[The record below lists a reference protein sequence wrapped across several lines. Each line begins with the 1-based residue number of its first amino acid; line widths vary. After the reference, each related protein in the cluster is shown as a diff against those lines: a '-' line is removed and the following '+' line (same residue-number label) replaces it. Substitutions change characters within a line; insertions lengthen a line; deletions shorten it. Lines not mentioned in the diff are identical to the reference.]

1 MKIRKEISLLLIL
14 LSIILALLP
23 LSANR
28 SFSEDPAS
36 LLKEALADEVSL
48 SADEVAEFIVRED
61 PSFSLI
67 DLRPEAEYRKKAI
80 PGAIN
85 VPWSIFIK
93 SDPDKW
99 LGNREVRNVFYST
112 GNTEA
117 DYALVFA
124 RGMGYDNCF
133 IMDGGITEWE
143 RTILDTEFTGERIT
157 ARENALYETR
167 RRAGEMYRE
176 FSTLPDSL
184 KSRFLESKKF
194 SAKKLDGGCE

>member
-14 LSIILALLP
+14 LSLILALLP

-28 SFSEDPAS
+28 SFSEKPAG
-36 LLKEALADEVSL
+36 LLAEVLGDDVSITP
-48 SADEVAEFIVRED
+48 DEVAAFIVRED

-67 DLRPEAEYRKKAI
+67 DLRPEAEYRIKAI
-80 PGAIN
+80 PGAVN
-85 VPWSIFIK
+85 VPWSDFVK

-99 LGNREVRNVFYST
+99 LGNRDIRTVFYST
-112 GNTEA
+112 GNAEA

-124 RGMGYDNCF
+124 RGMGYDNCI
-133 IMDGGITEWE
+133 IMDGGVAEWE

-167 RRAGEMYRE
+167 RRAGVMYRE
-176 FSTLPDSL
+176 FSSLPDSL

>member
-167 RRAGEMYRE
+167 RRAEEMYRE

>member
-14 LSIILALLP
+14 LSLVLALLP

-28 SFSEDPAS
+28 SFSEEPAG
-36 LLKEALADEVSL
+36 LLAEVLGDDVSL
-48 SADEVAEFIVRED
+48 TADEVAEFIVRED

-80 PGAIN
+80 PGAVNI
-85 VPWSIFIK
+85 PWAEFIK

-99 LGNREVRNVFYST
+99 LGNREVRTVFYSA
-112 GNTEA
+112 GNFEA

-124 RGMGYDNCF
+124 RGMGYDNCN
-133 IMDGGITEWE
+133 IMDGGIGEWE
-143 RTILDTEFTGERIT
+143 RNILDTEFSGERIT

-176 FSTLPDSL
+176 FSSLPDSL

>member
-14 LSIILALLP
+14 LSLILAFLP

-28 SFSEDPAS
+28 SFSEKPAG
-36 LLKEALADEVSL
+36 LLEDVLGDDVSITP
-48 SADEVAEFIVRED
+48 DEVAEFIVRED

-67 DLRPEAEYRKKAI
+67 DLRPEAEYRIKAI
-80 PGAIN
+80 PGAVN
-85 VPWSIFIK
+85 VPWAEFVK

-99 LGNREVRNVFYST
+99 LGNRDIRTVFYSS
-112 GNTEA
+112 GNSEA
-117 DYALVFA
+117 DYALVFT
-124 RGMGYDNCF
+124 RGMGYDNCK
-133 IMDGGITEWE
+133 IMDGGMAEWE
-143 RTILDTEFTGERIT
+143 RTILDTEFSGERIT

-167 RRAGEMYRE
+167 RRAGEMYRQ
-176 FSTLPDSL
+176 FSSLPDSL

>member
-14 LSIILALLP
+14 FSLILAFLP

-28 SFSEDPAS
+28 SFSEKPAG
-36 LLKEALADEVSL
+36 LIADVLGDDVSITP
-48 SADEVAEFIVRED
+48 DEVAEFIVRED

-67 DLRPEAEYRKKAI
+67 DLRPEAEYRIKAI
-80 PGAIN
+80 PGAVN
-85 VPWSIFIK
+85 VPWAEFVK

-99 LGNREVRNVFYST
+99 LGNRDIRAVFYST
-112 GNTEA
+112 GNIEA

-124 RGMGYDNCF
+124 RGMGYDNCN
-133 IMDGGITEWE
+133 IMEGGIAEWD
-143 RTILDTEFTGERIT
+143 RTVLDTDFTGERIT

-176 FSTLPDSL
+176 FSSLPDSL
-184 KSRFLESKKF
+184 KSRFLDSRKF

>member
-1 MKIRKEISLLLIL
+1 MKIWKEISLLLIL
-14 LSIILALLP
+14 LSLILAFLP

-28 SFSEDPAS
+28 SLSEKPAG
-36 LLKEALADEVSL
+36 LLADVLGDDVSITP
-48 SADEVAEFIVRED
+48 DEVAEFIVRED

-67 DLRPEAEYRKKAI
+67 DLRPEAEYRIKAI
-80 PGAIN
+80 PGAVN
-85 VPWSIFIK
+85 VPWAEFVK

-99 LGNREVRNVFYST
+99 LGNRDIRTVFYST

-124 RGMGYDNCF
+124 RGMGYDKCN
-133 IMDGGITEWE
+133 IMDGGIAGWE
-143 RTILDTEFTGERIT
+143 RTVLDTEFAGERIT

-176 FSTLPDSL
+176 FSSLPDSL

>member
-36 LLKEALADEVSL
+36 LLKEVLSDEVAL
-48 SADEVAEFIVRED
+48 SADDVAEYIVRED
-61 PSFSLI
+61 PSVRLI
-67 DLRPEAEYRKKAI
+67 DLRQEEDYGKESI

-85 VPWSIFIK
+85 VPWSKFIK

-99 LGNREVRNVFYST
+99 LGNREIRTVFYSA

-133 IMDGGITEWE
+133 IMDGGITGWK
-143 RTILDTEFTGERIT
+143 RTILETKFSGERIT
-157 ARENALYETR
+157 ARENALFETR
-167 RRAGEMYRE
+167 RRAGEMYTDYV
-176 FSTLPDSL
+176 SLPDSL
-184 KSRFLESKKF
+184 KAKFLESRKF

>member
-112 GNTEA
+112 GNTEP

-167 RRAGEMYRE
+167 RRAEEMYRE

>member
-14 LSIILALLP
+14 LSLILAFLP

-28 SFSEDPAS
+28 SLSEKPAG
-36 LLKEALADEVSL
+36 LLADVLGDDVSITP
-48 SADEVAEFIVRED
+48 DEVAEFIVRED

-67 DLRPEAEYRKKAI
+67 DLRPEAEYRIKAI
-80 PGAIN
+80 PGAVN
-85 VPWSIFIK
+85 VPWAEFVK

-99 LGNREVRNVFYST
+99 LGNRGIRTVFYST

-124 RGMGYDNCF
+124 RGMGYDKCS
-133 IMDGGITEWE
+133 IMDGGIEGWE
-143 RTILDTEFTGERIT
+143 RTVLDTEFAGERIT

-176 FSTLPDSL
+176 FSSLPDSL

>member
-14 LSIILALLP
+14 LSLILAFLP

-28 SFSEDPAS
+28 SFSEKPAG
-36 LLKEALADEVSL
+36 LLAEVLGDDVSITP
-48 SADEVAEFIVRED
+48 DEVAEFIVRED

-67 DLRPEAEYRKKAI
+67 DLRPEAEYRIKAI
-80 PGAIN
+80 PGAVN
-85 VPWSIFIK
+85 VPWAEFVK

-99 LGNREVRNVFYST
+99 LGNRDIRTVFYST

-124 RGMGYDNCF
+124 RGMGYDKCN
-133 IMDGGITEWE
+133 IMDGGIAGWE
-143 RTILDTEFTGERIT
+143 RTVLDTEFTGERIT

-176 FSTLPDSL
+176 FSSLPDSL

>member
-1 MKIRKEISLLLIL
+1 MLLIL
-14 LSIILALLP
+14 LSLILALLP

-28 SFSEDPAS
+28 SFSEEPAD
-36 LLKEALADEVSL
+36 LLAEVISDDVSL
-48 SADEVAEFIVRED
+48 TADEVAEFIVRED
-61 PSFSLI
+61 PSSSLI
-67 DLRPEAEYRKKAI
+67 DLRPEAEYREKAI

-85 VPWSIFIK
+85 VPWAEFIK
-93 SDPDKW
+93 SDPDRW
-99 LGNREVRNVFYST
+99 LGNREVRTVFYST

-124 RGMGYDNCF
+124 RGMGYDNCY
-133 IMDGGITEWE
+133 IMDGGIAEWE
-143 RTILDTEFTGERIT
+143 RTIFDTEFTGERIT

-167 RRAGEMYRE
+167 RRAGEMYSE
-176 FSTLPDSL
+176 FSSLPDSL

>member
-99 LGNREVRNVFYST
+99 LGNREVRTVFYST

-167 RRAGEMYRE
+167 RRAEEMYRE

>member
-14 LSIILALLP
+14 LSLILALLP

-28 SFSEDPAS
+28 SFSEEPAD
-36 LLKEALADEVSL
+36 LLAEVISDDVSL
-48 SADEVAEFIVRED
+48 TADEVAEFIVKED
-61 PSFSLI
+61 PSSSLI
-67 DLRPEAEYRKKAI
+67 DLRPEAEYREKAI
-80 PGAIN
+80 PGAIS
-85 VPWSIFIK
+85 VPWAEFIK
-93 SDPDKW
+93 SDPDRW
-99 LGNREVRNVFYST
+99 LGNREVRTVFYST

-124 RGMGYDNCF
+124 RGMGYDNCY
-133 IMDGGITEWE
+133 IMDGGIAEWE
-143 RTILDTEFTGERIT
+143 RTIFDTEFTGERIT

-167 RRAGEMYRE
+167 RRAGEMYSE
-176 FSTLPDSL
+176 FSSLPDSL

>member
-133 IMDGGITEWE
+133 IMNGGITEWE
-143 RTILDTEFTGERIT
+143 RTIHDTEFTGERIT
-157 ARENALYETR
+157 ARENSLYETR
-167 RRAGEMYRE
+167 RRAEEMYRE
-176 FSTLPDSL
+176 FRTLPDSL

>member
-1 MKIRKEISLLLIL
+1 MKFRKEISLLLIL
-14 LSIILALLP
+14 LSLILALLP

-28 SFSEDPAS
+28 SFSEKPAG
-36 LLKEALADEVSL
+36 LLTEVLSEEVSL
-48 SADEVAEFIVRED
+48 TPDEVAEFIVRED
-61 PSFSLI
+61 PSFRLI

-80 PGAIN
+80 PGASN
-85 VPWSIFIK
+85 VSWAEFIK
-93 SDPDKW
+93 SDPDRW
-99 LGNREVRNVFYST
+99 LGNREIRTVFYSN

-124 RGMGYDNCF
+124 RGMGYDNCN
-133 IMDGGITEWE
+133 IMDGGIVAWE
-143 RTILDTEFTGERIT
+143 RTVLDTEFTGERIT

-176 FSTLPDSL
+176 FSSLPDSL
-184 KSRFLESKKF
+184 KSIFLESKKF

>member
-14 LSIILALLP
+14 FSLILAFLP

-28 SFSEDPAS
+28 SFSEKPAG
-36 LLKEALADEVSL
+36 LLAEVLGDDVSITP
-48 SADEVAEFIVRED
+48 DEVAEFIVRED

-67 DLRPEAEYRKKAI
+67 DLRPEAEYRIKAI
-80 PGAIN
+80 PGAVN
-85 VPWSIFIK
+85 VPWAEFVK

-99 LGNREVRNVFYST
+99 LGNRDIRTVFYST

-124 RGMGYDNCF
+124 RGMGYDKCS
-133 IMDGGITEWE
+133 IMDGGIEGWE
-143 RTILDTEFTGERIT
+143 RTVLDTEFAGERIT

-176 FSTLPDSL
+176 FSSLPDSL

>member
-14 LSIILALLP
+14 LSLILAFLP

-28 SFSEDPAS
+28 SFSEKPAG
-36 LLKEALADEVSL
+36 LLEDVLGDDVSITP
-48 SADEVAEFIVRED
+48 DEVAEFIVRED

-67 DLRPEAEYRKKAI
+67 DLRPEAEYRIKAI
-80 PGAIN
+80 PGAVN
-85 VPWSIFIK
+85 VPWAEFVK

-99 LGNREVRNVFYST
+99 LGNRDIRTVFYST

-124 RGMGYDNCF
+124 RGMGYDKCN
-133 IMDGGITEWE
+133 IMDGGIAGWE
-143 RTILDTEFTGERIT
+143 RTVLDTEFAGERIT

-176 FSTLPDSL
+176 FSSLPDSL

>member
-1 MKIRKEISLLLIL
+1 MLLIL
-14 LSIILALLP
+14 LSLILALLP

-28 SFSEDPAS
+28 SFSEEPAD
-36 LLKEALADEVSL
+36 LLAEVISDDVSL
-48 SADEVAEFIVRED
+48 TADEVAEFIVRED
-61 PSFSLI
+61 PSSSLI
-67 DLRPEAEYRKKAI
+67 DLRPEAEYREKAI

-85 VPWSIFIK
+85 VPWAEFIK
-93 SDPDKW
+93 SDPDRW
-99 LGNREVRNVFYST
+99 LGNREVRTVFYST

-124 RGMGYDNCF
+124 RGMGYDNCY
-133 IMDGGITEWE
+133 IMDGGIAEWE
-143 RTILDTEFTGERIT
+143 RTIFDTEFTGERIT

-167 RRAGEMYRE
+167 RRADEMYRE
-176 FSTLPDSL
+176 FSSLPDSL

>member
-14 LSIILALLP
+14 LSLILALLP

-28 SFSEDPAS
+28 SLSEEPAD
-36 LLKEALADEVSL
+36 LLAEVISDDVSL
-48 SADEVAEFIVRED
+48 TADEVAEFIVRED
-61 PSFSLI
+61 PSSSLI
-67 DLRPEAEYRKKAI
+67 DLRPEAEYREKAI

-85 VPWSIFIK
+85 VPWAEFIK
-93 SDPDKW
+93 SDPDRW
-99 LGNREVRNVFYST
+99 LGNREVRTVFYST

-124 RGMGYDNCF
+124 RGMGYDNCY
-133 IMDGGITEWE
+133 IMDGGIAEWE
-143 RTILDTEFTGERIT
+143 RTISDTEFTGERIT

-167 RRAGEMYRE
+167 RRAGEMYSE
-176 FSTLPDSL
+176 FSSLPDSL

>member
-1 MKIRKEISLLLIL
+1 MEIRKEISLLLIL
-14 LSIILALLP
+14 LSLILALLP
-23 LSANR
+23 LSGNR
-28 SFSEDPAS
+28 SFSQEPAGLLAEVLGGDIS
-36 LLKEALADEVSL
+36 LTAD
-48 SADEVAEFIVRED
+48 DVAEFIVRED

-85 VPWSIFIK
+85 VPWAEFIK
-93 SDPDKW
+93 SDPDRW
-99 LGNREVRNVFYST
+99 LGNREARIVFYST
-112 GNTEA
+112 GNAEA

-124 RGMGYDNCF
+124 RGMGYDNSN
-133 IMDGGITEWE
+133 IMDGGIAEWE
-143 RTILDTEFTGERIT
+143 RTIFDTEFTGERIT

-167 RRAGEMYRE
+167 RRAGEMYTE
-176 FSTLPDSL
+176 FSSLPDSL

>member
-14 LSIILALLP
+14 LSLILALLP

-28 SFSEDPAS
+28 SFSEEPAD
-36 LLKEALADEVSL
+36 LLAEVISDDVSL
-48 SADEVAEFIVRED
+48 TADEVAEFIVRED
-61 PSFSLI
+61 PSSSLI
-67 DLRPEAEYRKKAI
+67 DLRPEAEYREKAI

-85 VPWSIFIK
+85 VPWAEFIK
-93 SDPDKW
+93 SDPDRW
-99 LGNREVRNVFYST
+99 LGNREVRTVFYST

-124 RGMGYDNCF
+124 RGMGYDNCY
-133 IMDGGITEWE
+133 IMDGGIAEWE
-143 RTILDTEFTGERIT
+143 RTIFDTEFTGERIT

-167 RRAGEMYRE
+167 RRAGEMYSE
-176 FSTLPDSL
+176 FSSLPDSL

>member
-14 LSIILALLP
+14 LSLILALLP

-28 SFSEDPAS
+28 SFSEKPAD
-36 LLKEALADEVSL
+36 LLAQVLRDDVSL
-48 SADEVAEFIVRED
+48 TADEVAEFIVSDD
-61 PSFSLI
+61 PSISLI
-67 DLRPEAEYRKKAI
+67 DLRTEAEYRIKAI

-85 VPWSIFIK
+85 VPWAEFIK

-99 LGNREVRNVFYST
+99 LGNREVRTVFYST
-112 GNTEA
+112 GNTES

-124 RGMGYDNCF
+124 RGMGYENCN
-133 IMDGGITEWE
+133 ILAGGIAEWE
-143 RTILDTEFTGERIT
+143 RKILDTEFKGERIT

-167 RRAGEMYRE
+167 RRAGEMYSE
-176 FSTLPDSL
+176 FSSLPDSL
-184 KSRFLESKKF
+184 KSRFLDSKKF